1 VTFKIVGLDWF
12 DFVVHGVVTIAGGVV
27 LNSLFGGTG
36 GDAAIGL
43 WLAASAVAL
52 GYRRKRALAVEE
64 RAPADSARLNALEDR
79 VAELEA
85 QQGRVYELEERLDFT
100 ERMLTQQRERESAR
114 LPARSGD
121 G

>member
-1 VTFKIVGLDWF
+1 MTFKIVGLDWF
-12 DFVVHGVVTIAGGVV
+12 DFVVHGIVTIAGGVA
-27 LNSLFGGTG
+27 LDALLGGRAT
-36 GDAAIGL
+36 DVAIGV
-43 WLAASAVAL
+43 WLAASAIVL

-64 RAPADSARLNALEDR
+64 AAPVDSTRLNLLEDR

-114 LPARSGD
+114 LPAHGGD